1 MNVLNR
7 NMEGIENEWSQ
18 TSKVE
23 NDNIK
28 GKNTTPANLIFL
40 SLESLKEKASLMS
53 QMVKN
58 LPAMQET
65 PDQSLGWK
73 DLLEKG
79 MAIPSSIL
87 AWRIPWT
94 QEPGGLQSMGLQ
106 RVGHDWVSNTF
117 TFKEEERAEKEKYLK
132 QQKLESSQIWWKL

>member
-1 MNVLNR
+1 
-7 NMEGIENEWSQ
+7 MEGIKNEWSQ
-18 TSKVE
+18 TSRVE

-79 MAIPSSIL
+79 MAIHSSIL

-106 RVGHDWVSNTF
+106 RVGHDWVTNTF

-132 QQKLESSQIWWKL
+132 QQKLESSQIWWKLQTHR

>member
-7 NMEGIENEWSQ
+7 NMEGIKNEWSQ
-18 TSKVE
+18 TSRVE

-58 LPAMQET
+58 LPAMWET